1 MTEHH
6 ETPSQVVHRVTY
18 SLQRWGL
25 SPGPNVPGNFTRPPV
40 ALGAKSLGRW
50 ITMYRGAAVEGLP
63 LSTTIDVDVPAQDQL
78 ARVFK

>member
-40 ALGAKSLGRW
+40 ALIRRCEIAGQ
-50 ITMYRGAAVEGLP
+50 MDN
-63 LSTTIDVDVPAQDQL
+63 DVSNC
-78 ARVFK
+78 